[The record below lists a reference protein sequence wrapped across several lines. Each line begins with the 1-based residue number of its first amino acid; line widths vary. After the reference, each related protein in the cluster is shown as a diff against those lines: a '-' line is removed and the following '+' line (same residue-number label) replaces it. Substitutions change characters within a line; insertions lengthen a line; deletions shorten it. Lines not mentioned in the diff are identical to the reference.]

1 VRMQTI
7 ENTQWPHR
15 LERDGSLS
23 SGTAK
28 NISGYQIRLELE
40 FESISKLKL
49 VVLLFIT
56 IEVNIIILVTLNAG
70 WMIMNKEG
78 LNWLGIGIKG
88 IMLLCES
95 FRQSAKR
102 LLISSVAY
110 IDEKVTSGDH

>member
-1 VRMQTI
+1 MQTI

-15 LERDGSLS
+15 LERDGNLS

-28 NISGYQIRLELE
+28 NISGYQIQLELG
-40 FESISKLKL
+40 FESISKSKL

-78 LNWLGIGIKG
+78 QNWLGIGIKG
-88 IMLLCES
+88 IMLLCTS
-95 FRQSAKR
+95 FPQS
-102 LLISSVAY
+102 LSTELIDSVAY